1 MRIYTVFDHADGSS
15 DPTDPGK
22 GVIFVKEGFC
32 WPALF
37 FPIIWMIYHR
47 MWLVTGGYLLA
58 SFLVTLGSQALL
70 AEPVYGQLVML
81 GFSLLVACEANEL
94 RRWHL
99 REKGFVHRATIA
111 AENLARA
118 EQRYFATGI
127 GAADTSCAPEADGI
141 SGTGGTP
148 DKSPPPNGPGIM
160 PVVAVSRL
168 PNPHSGHTSWGF
180 SMPEGRG

>member
-1 MRIYTVFDHADGSS
+1 MIYGMRIYTVFDHADGSS

-70 AEPVYGQLVML
+70 AEPVYGQLVVL

-118 EQRYFATGI
+118 EQRY
-127 GAADTSCAPEADGI
+127 
-141 SGTGGTP
+141 
-148 DKSPPPNGPGIM
+148 
-160 PVVAVSRL
+160 
-168 PNPHSGHTSWGF
+168 
-180 SMPEGRG
+180 

>member
-1 MRIYTVFDHADGSS
+1 MRFYTVFDQMDGSS

-37 FPIIWMIYHR
+37 FPLVWMIYHR

-58 SFLVTLGSQALL
+58 SVVVTLGSQALL
-70 AEPVYGQLVML
+70 AEPAYGQFVMV

-111 AENLARA
+111 AEDLPRA
-118 EQRYFATGI
+118 EQRYFAVRP
-127 GAADTSCAPEADGI
+127 APA
-141 SGTGGTP
+141 GTGKPSDPGGAL
-148 DKSPPPNGPGIM
+148 DKSAGPARSGMMPAVAAIRPPT
-160 PVVAVSRL
+160 AR
-168 PNPHSGHTSWGF
+168 SGHTSWGF
-180 SMPEGRG
+180 SLPEGRR